1 MRSVLNIGL
10 ALVLALAFVSCA
22 QPPEEELKAAEDAIA
37 KAQRAEADVYATEVF
52 RNAKNTLA
60 DARSKVEKSDYE
72 GAKASA
78 IRAREL
84 ADQSA
89 SQAATSKQ
97 QMQAEATA
105 LVGRLATGLAD
116 ARAQLEG
123 APKGKGADENL
134 DQLRSDLGQAEASSS
149 EAKASLSSGK
159 AKDALAQAKAA
170 EAKLSQ
176 VQTGLQTAMKRI
188 ADWQEQNK
196 PWYLR

>member
-10 ALVLALAFVSCA
+10 ACVLALAFVSCA
-22 QPPEEELKAAEDAIA
+22 QPPEEELKAAEAAIA
-37 KAQRAEADVYATEVF
+37 KAQSAEADIYATEVF

-60 DARSKVEKSDYE
+60 DARAKVEKSDYE

-78 IRAREL
+78 IRAKEL

-89 SQAATSKQ
+89 SQAASSKSQMSQ
-97 QMQAEATA
+97 QATA

-116 ARAQLEG
+116 ARAALEG

-134 DQLRSDLGQAEASSS
+134 DQLRSDLGQAEASAND
-149 EAKASLSSGK
+149 AKTSLGSGK

-170 EAKLSQ
+170 EGKLTQ
-176 VQTGLQTAMKRI
+176 VQSGLQTAMKKI
-188 ADWQEQNK
+188 ADWQEEHK
-196 PWYLR
+196 AWYLR

>member
-10 ALVLALAFVSCA
+10 ACVLALAFVSCA
-22 QPPEEELKAAEDAIA
+22 QPPEEELKAAEAAIA
-37 KAQRAEADVYATEVF
+37 KAQNAEADIYATEVF

-60 DARSKVEKSDYE
+60 DARAKVEKSDYE

-78 IRAREL
+78 IRAKEL

-89 SQAATSKQ
+89 SQAASNKSQISQ
-97 QMQAEATA
+97 QATA

-116 ARAQLEG
+116 ARAALEG

-134 DQLRSDLGQAEASSS
+134 DQLRSDLGQAEASAND
-149 EAKASLSSGK
+149 AKTSLGSGK

-170 EAKLSQ
+170 EGKLTQ
-176 VQTGLQTAMKRI
+176 VQSGLQTAMKKI
-188 ADWQEQNK
+188 ADWQEEHK
-196 PWYLR
+196 AWYLR

>member
-10 ALVLALAFVSCA
+10 ACVLALAFVSCA
-22 QPPEEELKAAEDAIA
+22 QPPEEELKAAEAAIA
-37 KAQRAEADVYATEVF
+37 KAQNAEADIYATEVF

-60 DARSKVEKSDYE
+60 DARAKVEKSDYE

-78 IRAREL
+78 IRAKEL

-89 SQAATSKQ
+89 SQAANNKSQMSQ
-97 QMQAEATA
+97 QATA

-116 ARAQLEG
+116 ARAALEG

-134 DQLRSDLGQAEASSS
+134 DQLRSDLGQAEASAND
-149 EAKASLSSGK
+149 AKTSLGSGK

-170 EAKLSQ
+170 EGKLTQ
-176 VQTGLQTAMKRI
+176 VQSGLQTAMKKI
-188 ADWQEQNK
+188 ADWQEEHK
-196 PWYLR
+196 AWYLR

>member
-10 ALVLALAFVSCA
+10 ACVLALAFVSCA

-37 KAQRAEADVYATEVF
+37 KAQKAEADIYATEVF
-52 RNAKNTLA
+52 RKAKTTLD

-78 IRAREL
+78 IRAKEL

-89 SQAATSKQ
+89 TQAASNKSQISQ
-97 QMQAEATA
+97 QATA
-105 LVGRLATGLAD
+105 LMGRLATGLAD
-116 ARAQLEG
+116 ARAALEG

-134 DQLRSDLGQAEASSS
+134 DQLRSDLGQAEASASD
-149 EAKASLSSGK
+149 AKTSLGSGK

-170 EAKLSQ
+170 EGKLTQ
-176 VQTGLQTAMKRI
+176 VQSGLQTAMKKI
-188 ADWQEQNK
+188 ADWQEEHK
-196 PWYLR
+196 SWYLR